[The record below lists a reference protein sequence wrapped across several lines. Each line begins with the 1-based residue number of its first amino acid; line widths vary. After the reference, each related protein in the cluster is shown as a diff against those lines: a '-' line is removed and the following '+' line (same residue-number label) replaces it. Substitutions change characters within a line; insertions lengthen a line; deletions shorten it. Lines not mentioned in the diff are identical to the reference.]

1 MCLKLK
7 DSPGDYVCEMKGSN
21 VTEETEERKYE
32 HSIMNDQYY
41 M

>member
-21 VTEETEERKYE
+21 VTGRDRREKV
-32 HSIMNDQYY
+32 
-41 M
+41 